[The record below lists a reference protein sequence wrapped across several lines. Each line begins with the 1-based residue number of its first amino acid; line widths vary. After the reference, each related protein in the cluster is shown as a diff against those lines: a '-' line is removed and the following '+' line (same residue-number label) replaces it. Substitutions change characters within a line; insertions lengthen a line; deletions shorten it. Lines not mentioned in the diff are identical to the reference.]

1 MRTRLLKSERAVA
14 LQTLTESQ
22 REFMTEATE
31 KYSEAFPNSP
41 ASLYLQQRNID
52 PEKASSMFRLG
63 HVSEPLPSHERFAGM
78 LAIPYIAKSG
88 TVGFKFRRLDD
99 NGPKY
104 LAPENSRVRLYNVLD
119 VFMNTPQVLIVEGE
133 LDCVTAKIAGVPAV
147 VGVSGAQNW
156 KPHFARV
163 LDGFEEVIVCVDNDV
178 DKESGNAGQQLAQKI
193 LRDIPH
199 ARNVVVAS
207 GLDINALYSLKGH
220 EGLFQTLGLKVESEP
235 PE

>member
-1 MRTRLLKSERAVA
+1 M
-14 LQTLTESQ
+14 QTLTESQ
-22 REFMTEATE
+22 REFMAEATE
-31 KYSEAFPNSP
+31 RYRESFPNSP
-41 ASLYLQQRNID
+41 ASHYLAQRNLD
-52 PEKASSMFRLG
+52 PEAANSTFRLG
-63 HVSEPLPSHERFAGM
+63 HVSDPLPSHERFEGM
-78 LAIPYIAKSG
+78 LCIPYIAKSG

-119 VFMNTPQVLIVEGE
+119 VFVNTPQVLVVEGE
-133 LDCVTAKIAGVPAV
+133 IDTITAKLAGVPAV

-156 KPHFARV
+156 KPHFAKV

-178 DKESGNAGQQLAQKI
+178 DKESGNAGQQLAGKI

-207 GLDINALYSLKGH
+207 GLDINALYSMKGR
-220 EGLFQTLGLKVESEP
+220 EGLFQTLGLKVESESL
-235 PE
+235 E

>member
-1 MRTRLLKSERAVA
+1 MVTRSLRLERAVV

-31 KYSEAFPNSP
+31 RYAEAFLPSP
-41 ASLYLQQRNID
+41 AADYLHQRNID
-52 PEKASSMFRLG
+52 PGKAGPMFRLG

-78 LAIPYIAKSG
+78 LCIPYIAKSG

-119 VFMNTPQVLIVEGE
+119 TFVNSPQVLTVEGE

-163 LDGFEEVIVCVDNDV
+163 LDGFEEVIICVDNDV
-178 DKESGNAGQQLAQKI
+178 DKESGNAGQQLAAKI

-207 GLDINALYSLKGH
+207 GLDINALYSLKGY
-220 EGLFQTLGLKVESEP
+220 EGLLQTLGLKSDSEP

>member
-31 KYSEAFPNSP
+31 KYSEAFLNSP

-52 PEKASSMFRLG
+52 PEKAAMFRLG
-63 HVSEPLPSHERFAGM
+63 HVSEPLPSHERFVGM
-78 LAIPYIAKSG
+78 LAIPYMAKSG